1 VFANWSDLTTAFVV
15 VVATNLAVNVIV
27 GWREGALVVHGVAA
41 RFGYRPG
48 EPPEHAKDL
57 WMGIVGQRRG
67 DAERRRRSFVVVSI
81 AVVVTQA
88 LPLNGWI
95 AGGLVL
101 GLWVTLNAVVRG
113 YDKVLMRMASS
124 DALENVEDTRDEL
137 RQILRVALEP
147 SKTNPLRGRWRALGT
162 VTGTMSVTLAIV
174 GWIGLLSAFGADPR
188 DVPNVLRELL
198 GASAARPM
206 AVAGAVTILLAR
218 VPLALARRFALAR
231 PNPAS
236 TYEIVF
242 LRSFQ
247 DDGLKIRARGDSR
260 GLVDRLTMQ
269 HRHGYEHL
277 LVASAQPF
285 GPVVAIGQPGE
296 SIPPIVA
303 FRRYYEDDEWQG
315 AVHTMLRGAK
325 FIVLSVGDTP
335 SVGWEISKVR
345 GLGLLDRTVF
355 VVPPVDRAAR
365 QLRLEIL
372 ASQLGFHPGLV
383 QPTEPGVE
391 CVGVMF
397 EGARPV
403 PLVSAAYDYASYHA
417 AIFEAGFRHFDDSEP
432 SDSANAGRREPS
444 SAGAGPSGDLAQVI
458 PIRAKTA
465 ATAAGTLMRG
475 DLATSTVAVLELAA
489 ARRAG
494 WPLDTFQ
501 ILCALIEM
509 DEASWATVL
518 LRTTYV
524 TADNSDVYMDRPAD
538 IAGDWEGVPLTAHA
552 AAACR
557 VAAEISATY
566 DLRPLPPGVLAL
578 GLVADPSSGASRAL
592 LEESDLSH
600 TELADLLQHEL
611 LGAGL

>member
-1 VFANWSDLTTAFVV
+1 MTLSA
-15 VVATNLAVNVIV
+15 VA
-27 GWREGALVVHGVAA
+27 
-41 RFGYRPG
+41 
-48 EPPEHAKDL
+48 
-57 WMGIVGQRRG
+57 
-67 DAERRRRSFVVVSI
+67 
-81 AVVVTQA
+81 
-88 LPLNGWI
+88 
-95 AGGLVL
+95 
-101 GLWVTLNAVVRG
+101 RG
-113 YDKVLMRMASS
+113 YDKVLIRMAAS
-124 DALENVEDTRDEL
+124 DVLENAKDTRDEL

-147 SKTNPLRGRWRALGT
+147 SKTNPLRGRWWALGT
-162 VTGTMSVTLAIV
+162 VTGTVSVTLAIV
-174 GWIGLLSAFGADPR
+174 GWIALLSAFGADLR

-198 GASAARPM
+198 GTSASRPM
-206 AVAGAVTILLAR
+206 AVAGAVTIWLAR

-236 TYEIVF
+236 KYEIVF

-247 DDGLKIRARGDSR
+247 DDGLKIRVRGDSR
-260 GLVDRLTMQ
+260 GIVDRLTMQ

-296 SIPPIVA
+296 RVPPIGA
-303 FRRYYEDDEWQG
+303 FRRYCEDDEWQG
-315 AVHTMLRGAK
+315 AVQQMLRGAK
-325 FIVLSVGDTP
+325 FVVLSVGDTP

-345 GLGLLDRTVF
+345 DLGLLDRTVF

-365 QLRLEIL
+365 LKRLEIL
-372 ASQLGFHPGLV
+372 ALQLAFHPALV
-383 QPTEPGVE
+383 QPTDRGVE

-403 PLVSAAYDYASYHA
+403 PLVSAGYDYASYHS
-417 AIFEAGFRHFDDSEP
+417 AIFEAGFRQFDESESGDS
-432 SDSANAGRREPS
+432 GRVSRGEPS
-444 SAGAGPSGDLAQVI
+444 SAGAGPTGDLAQVI
-458 PIRAKTA
+458 PIRATA
-465 ATAAGTLMRG
+465 SATASGTLVRG
-475 DLATSTVAVLELAA
+475 DLATSTVAGLELAA
-489 ARRAG
+489 TRRAG

-501 ILCALIEM
+501 ILCAFIEM
-509 DEASWATVL
+509 DEVSWATVL

-524 TADNSDVYMDRPAD
+524 TADNSGLYMDRPAD

-566 DLRPLPPGVLAL
+566 DMRPLPPGVLAL

-592 LEESDLSH
+592 LEESDLTH
-600 TELADLLQHEL
+600 TELTDLLQHEL

>member
-1 VFANWSDLTTAFVV
+1 M
-15 VVATNLAVNVIV
+15 VVAVTNLVVNMIV
-27 GWREGALVVHGVAA
+27 GTREGALIVHGFAA
-41 RFGYRPG
+41 RFGFRPG
-48 EPPEHAKDL
+48 EPPAHAKDL
-57 WMGIVGQRRG
+57 WMGIVGQRRS
-67 DAERRRRSFVVVSI
+67 DAERRRRSFFVVSI
-81 AVVVTQA
+81 AVVVAQA

-95 AGGLVL
+95 AGGLIF
-101 GLWVTLNAVVRG
+101 GLWVTLNAVARG
-113 YDKVLMRMASS
+113 YDKVLMRMTAS
-124 DALENVEDTRDEL
+124 DALENAEETWGEL

-147 SKTNPLRGRWRALGT
+147 SKTNPLRGRWRPLGT
-162 VTGTMSVTLAIV
+162 ATGTVSVTLAIV
-174 GWIGLLSAFGADPR
+174 GWIGVLSAFGADLR

-198 GASAARPM
+198 GTSASRPM

-260 GLVDRLTMQ
+260 GIVDRLTMQ

-296 SIPPIVA
+296 RVPPIGA
-303 FRRYYEDDEWQG
+303 FRRYYEDDAWQG
-315 AVHTMLRGAK
+315 AVQQMLRGAK

-345 GLGLLDRTVF
+345 DLGLLDRTVF

-365 QLRLEIL
+365 RQRLEIL
-372 ASQLGFHPGLV
+372 ASQLAFHPVLV
-383 QPTEPGVE
+383 QPTERGVE

-397 EGARPV
+397 DGGRPV
-403 PLVSAAYDYASYHA
+403 PLVSAAYDYASYHG
-417 AIFEAGFRHFDDSEP
+417 AIFEAGFRHFDESEP
-432 SDSANAGRREPS
+432 LDSGSVSRREPS
-444 SAGAGPSGDLAQVI
+444 SAGAGPAGDLAQVI
-458 PIRAKTA
+458 PIRAKASVTA
-465 ATAAGTLMRG
+465 SGTLVRG
-475 DLATSTVAVLELAA
+475 DLATSTVAGLELAA
-489 ARRAG
+489 TRRDG

-501 ILCALIEM
+501 ILCSLIEM

-524 TADNSDVYMDRPAD
+524 TANDSELYMDRPTH
-538 IAGDWEGVPLTAHA
+538 IAGDWEGVPLTTHA

-566 DLRPLPPGVLAL
+566 DMHPLPPGVLAL

-592 LEESDLSH
+592 LEDSDLTH
-600 TELADLLQHEL
+600 TELTDLLQHEL

>member
-1 VFANWSDLTTAFVV
+1 MFADWSDVTTSFMV
-15 VVATNLAVNVIV
+15 VVATNLVVNVLV
-27 GWREGALVVHGVAA
+27 GAREGALVVHGIAA
-41 RFGYRPG
+41 RFGFRPG
-48 EPPEHAKDL
+48 EPPAHAKDL
-57 WMGIVGQRRG
+57 WMGIVGQRRA
-67 DAERRRRSFVVVSI
+67 DAERRRRSVVVVAI
-81 AVVVTQA
+81 AVVAAQV

-95 AGGLVL
+95 AGGLVF
-101 GLWVTLNAVVRG
+101 GLWVTLNAAARG
-113 YDKVLMRMASS
+113 YDKVLMRMTAS
-124 DALENVEDTRDEL
+124 DALDHAEDTRSEL
-137 RQILRVALEP
+137 RQMLRVALEP
-147 SKTNPLRGRWRALGT
+147 SKTNPLRGRWRALGI
-162 VTGTMSVTLAIV
+162 VTGTVSVTLAII
-174 GWIGLLSAFGADPR
+174 GWIGLLSAFGSDLR
-188 DVPNVLRELL
+188 GVPNVLGELL
-198 GASAARPM
+198 GTSASRPM
-206 AVAGAVTILLAR
+206 AVAGAATILLAR

-231 PNPAS
+231 PDPAS

-260 GLVDRLTMQ
+260 GIVDRLTMQ

-277 LVASAQPF
+277 LVASARPF

-296 SIPPIVA
+296 RVPPIGA

-315 AVHTMLRGAK
+315 AVQQMLRGAR
-325 FIVLSVGDTP
+325 FVVLSVGDTP

-345 GLGLLDRTVF
+345 DLGLLDRTVF

-365 QLRLEIL
+365 RQRLEIL
-372 ASQLGFHPGLV
+372 ASQLALHPVLI
-383 QPTEPGVE
+383 PTEPGVE

-397 EGARPV
+397 EGTRPV
-403 PLVSAAYDYASYHA
+403 PLVSAAYDYASYHG
-417 AIFEAGFRHFDDSEP
+417 AIFEAGFRQFDESEP
-432 SDSANAGRREPS
+432 PDSGSVSRREPA
-444 SAGAGPSGDLAQVI
+444 SAGAGPSGDLAPVI
-458 PIRAKTA
+458 PIRTSAS
-465 ATAAGTLMRG
+465 ATAGGTLARD
-475 DLATSTVAVLELAA
+475 DLATSTVAGLELAA
-489 ARRAG
+489 ERRAG

-524 TADNSDVYMDRPAD
+524 TADSSDVYMDRPAD

-557 VAAEISATY
+557 VAAEISATH

-592 LEESDLSH
+592 LEESDLTH
-600 TELADLLQHEL
+600 GELADLLEQEL